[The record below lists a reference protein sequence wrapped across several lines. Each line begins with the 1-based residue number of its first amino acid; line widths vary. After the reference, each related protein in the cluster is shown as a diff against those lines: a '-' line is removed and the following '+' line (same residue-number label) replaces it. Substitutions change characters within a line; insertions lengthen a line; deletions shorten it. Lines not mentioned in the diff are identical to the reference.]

1 MYNNPLRNIQSQFI
15 KKLINTKMFWK
26 GYLNANLLRNTF
38 VGIEELIKDRIDVYL
53 KSETK
58 LDKSFTNQQF

>member
-1 MYNNPLRNIQSQFI
+1 
-15 KKLINTKMFWK
+15 MFWK